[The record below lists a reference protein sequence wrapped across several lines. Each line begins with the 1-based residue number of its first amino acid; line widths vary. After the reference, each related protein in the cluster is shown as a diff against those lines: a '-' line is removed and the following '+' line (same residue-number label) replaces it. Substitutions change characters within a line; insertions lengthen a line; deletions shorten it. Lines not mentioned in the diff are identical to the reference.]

1 MKSKSIAIILLNWN
15 NSDFTIE
22 CIKSLKKTTYLN
34 KKIIVVDNASSDDS
48 LTKISSNFPEIDVI
62 VNSKNLGFTGG
73 NNVGIKRALQENF
86 DFIMLLNNDTIVEES
101 FIEPLVD
108 AFGGNVGAVQPLILN
123 YPEKGTIWNN
133 GGSIDNFLGR
143 FISLDK
149 NKSIKSIEKIKNKRS
164 EWISGCCFMLRSS
177 LISKIGLLDEKFFV
191 YFEDVDWSI
200 KISDLKLDLII
211 VQQSRIFHH
220 EGASWNSKKRSSEG
234 YVSPYTH
241 YLNIRNHILILRK
254 HSKIFNPFGSVFFQT
269 FKIFA
274 YTTYFLLRFRF
285 NKLSMVYKGLRDSLK
300 IQI

>member
-22 CIKSLKKTTYLN
+22 CIKSLKKTSYTH
-34 KKIIVVDNASSDDS
+34 KKIFVVDNASSDDS
-48 LTKISSNFPEIDVI
+48 LTKISTNFPNIDII

-86 DFIMLLNNDTIVEES
+86 DYIMLLNNDTIVEES
-101 FIEPLVD
+101 FIEPLIN
-108 AFGGNVGAVQPLILN
+108 AFDCNVGAVQPLILN
-123 YPEKGTIWNN
+123 YPDKETIWNN
-133 GGSIDNFLGR
+133 GGSIDNFFGR

-149 NKSIKSIEKIKNKRS
+149 NKNIMSIKKNKNKTS
-164 EWISGCCFMLRSS
+164 EWISGCCFMLRAS

-200 KISDLKLDLII
+200 KISDLKLNLLI
-211 VQQSRIFHH
+211 VQKSRIFHH

-254 HSKIFNPFGSVFFQT
+254 HAKIFNSFGSIFFQI
-269 FKIFA
+269 FKISA
-274 YTTYFLLRFRF
+274 YTTYFMLRFRF
-285 NKLSMVYKGLRDSLK
+285 LKLRMVYKGLIDSLK
-300 IQI
+300 TQI